1 MKMRGRPPLPSIWG
15 MPLMPKL
22 AGMSVVSSPRGW
34 RRLMYSRLKPKRA
47 SLTREFE
54 NIFV

>member
-15 MPLMPKL
+15 MPWMPKSP
-22 AGMSVVSSPRGW
+22 GMLLVSSPRGC

-47 SLTREFE
+47 SLISELE

>member
-1 MKMRGRPPLPSIWG
+1 MKISGSPPLPAIWG
-15 MPLMPKL
+15 MPWMPYWP
-22 AGMSVVSSPRGW
+22 GMLLVSSPRGW

-47 SLTREFE
+47 SLISDEE